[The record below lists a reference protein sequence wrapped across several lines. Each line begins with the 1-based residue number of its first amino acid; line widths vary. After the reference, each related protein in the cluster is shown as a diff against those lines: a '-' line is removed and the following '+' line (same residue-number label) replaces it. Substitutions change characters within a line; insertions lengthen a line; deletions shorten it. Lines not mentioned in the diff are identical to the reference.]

1 MPAQTQRQPQRA
13 FSRQIAFDLPAPLS
27 ELSLAALRHWHQQGL
42 DAWRAG
48 QTPGGRT
55 DWLAIK
61 QALAQR
67 LLLQCNFC
75 VHDCQVDRSRG
86 QYGYCRLGSAS
97 PLAGSYLHH
106 GEEPPIRPTWALFF
120 SGCTMHCSYCHN
132 WRETFH
138 FDASAAFP
146 MQQVI
151 QDLQQ
156 ANGQYKTLS
165 LIGGTPEP
173 HLHTILELARQLPAE
188 ISAPLVLNHNAT
200 LSPEGLDLMAGVVDI
215 YLPDFKHGNNACAW
229 QLTKIQDYTESVL
242 ANLRAAREQRAGV
255 LVRHLVLPGHL
266 DCCTRLVLEQLA
278 DAFKDLALN
287 VMFQYRPMYKAEQQ
301 AGLNRQLQAAERET
315 VRCWVSELKLSLV
328 TPI

>member
-1 MPAQTQRQPQRA
+1 MSTQRQPQRA
-13 FSRQIAFDLPAPLS
+13 ISRQIGFDLPAPLRA
-27 ELSLAALRHWHQQGL
+27 LSLAELRDWHQRGL
-42 DAWRAG
+42 AAWRAG
-48 QTPGGRT
+48 QTPGGAT
-55 DWLAIK
+55 SWLAIK

-67 LLLQCNFC
+67 LLQQCNFC
-75 VHDCQVDRSRG
+75 VHDCRVDRSQG
-86 QYGYCRLGSAS
+86 QQGYCRLGSAS

-138 FDASAAFP
+138 FDAQQAFP
-146 MQQVI
+146 MAQVI

-156 ANGQYKTLS
+156 ARGQYKTLS

-173 HLHTILELARQLPAE
+173 HLHTVLDLALQLPPE

-200 LSPEGLDLMAGVVDI
+200 LSAEGLDLMAGVIDI

-229 QLTKIQDYTESVL
+229 QLTKIQGYTESVL
-242 ANLRAAREQRAGV
+242 ANLRAARDQQAGV

-266 DCCTRLVLEQLA
+266 DCCTRPVLAQLA
-278 DAFKDLALN
+278 GEFKSLALN

-301 AGLNRQLQAAERET
+301 AGINRRLQASERET
-315 VRCWVSELKLSLV
+315 VRQWVSELKLSLV